1 MGSGDL
7 QQADAPQESLVAS
20 EPDRL
25 YVRWG
30 WLLAGFVAA
39 LLCGIG
45 IAEYLQS
52 DGRNWGEGLGWERA
66 LMLQVHSFE
75 LPKAVDWLFLVG
87 PWLGTNWTLF
97 PAVMAPAVWLWRR
110 AHRRTLALHL
120 LVVLVGSSLLN
131 FSLKFLYDRPRPDLW
146 ERRGQYQFAS
156 YPSGHA
162 ISSVAVLLTIA
173 LLLHRYKGW
182 KWPYFAAATILGFSL
197 YSRLYLGVH
206 WPSDVIAG
214 YIMGTVWLAA
224 SMMAFTER
232 RWSGARN
239 DNALGSPEAS
249 QMERGGVSRG

>member
-1 MGSGDL
+1 MGSEDSRE
-7 QQADAPQESLVAS
+7 ANAPRESLVAA

-30 WLLAGFVAA
+30 WLAAGFAVA

-52 DGRNWGEGLGWERA
+52 NGRNWGEGLGWERA
-66 LMLQVHSFE
+66 LMLQVHSFQ
-75 LPKAVDWLFLVG
+75 LPNAVDWLFLMV

-97 PAVMAPAVWLWRR
+97 PAVIGPAIWLWRR
-110 AHRRTLALHL
+110 ARRRTLALHL

-146 ERRGQYQFAS
+146 ERRGQYQYAS

-162 ISSVAVLLTIA
+162 IASVAVLLTIA
-173 LLLHRYKGW
+173 LLLHRFKGW

-224 SMMAFTER
+224 SMIAFTER
-232 RWSGARN
+232 RWGGARN
-239 DNALGSPEAS
+239 DQPPAAAG
-249 QMERGGVSRG
+249 MERGGNSRG